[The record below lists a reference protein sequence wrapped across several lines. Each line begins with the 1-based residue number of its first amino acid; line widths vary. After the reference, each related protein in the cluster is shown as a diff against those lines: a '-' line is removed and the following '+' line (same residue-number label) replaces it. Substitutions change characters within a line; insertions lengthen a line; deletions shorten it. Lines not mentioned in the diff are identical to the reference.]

1 MTEALASPPAP
12 TAASSAPR
20 RRFVHRRA
28 NRPAWRAGRVWIVG
42 ATLTALLVAIPAL
55 ALLWEATRGSTGL
68 WPHLLAHVIPDAAL
82 QTAVLL
88 TGVGVMVTVLGCA
101 TAWLVTAHEFPGRR
115 VFEWALLLPLATPTY
130 IVAYAYLDLLHPLGA
145 VQEGVRW
152 LLGYA
157 SPREFRLPDIRSM
170 AGCIILLGFVLYP
183 YVYLTTRA
191 MFLTQAANLVEASR
205 TLGTRRG
212 QVFWRVAL
220 PLARPAIAVGVSL
233 ALMETLND
241 IGASEF
247 LGVNTLTISIY
258 TTWVTRSDLAGAAQ
272 IALVMLACVLILVM
286 AERHARRRQRYWT
299 SPQRARS
306 LTPQRLGAGA
316 GLAAAA
322 FCALPVIIGFLAPAS
337 YLAVEAW
344 KRFRFAGLS
353 ANILSETLTTVA
365 LALLATL
372 ATLALGLVV
381 AWTARAA
388 PGRFTALLQRLS
400 TIGYAMPGTV
410 VAIGV
415 LVPVAALDRW
425 IDQTAQAWFGVAT
438 GLALI
443 GSGAALCYAYTVRF
457 LAISTG
463 SVDAGFSRIPQSLD
477 HAARSLGENVT
488 GVFRRVH
495 LPLSASALASAGLLV
510 FVDCMKELPA
520 TLLLR
525 PLNLETL
532 ATHLYGEAARGSY
545 EDAALAALL
554 IVLVGM
560 LPVIVLAR
568 IGRRQP
574 G

>member
-88 TGVGVMVTVLGCA
+88 TGVGVMVTVLGCV

-272 IALVMLACVLILVM
+272 IALVMLAFVLILVM

-306 LTPQRLGAGA
+306 LTPQRLGTGA

-372 ATLALGLVV
+372 VTLALGLVV

-425 IDQTAQAWFGVAT
+425 IDQTAQTWFGVAT